1 MTASRGG
8 VRRTGLLTVLALLAG
23 SATVLAEDRHV
34 GYYYPPPQSLES
46 YPARVETLPD
56 SDRSRRIGFVVQITQ
71 QMLKRPYPP
80 DYAIF
85 AKGEEAEKMLIV
97 ALRDD
102 VIDNIYRARALLA
115 MLTAIARAT
124 PLFQQYGAAEYLT
137 FFDLLAILGFDQ
149 LTISDGESFSHQV
162 TIVSSSHEVTVE

>member
-1 MTASRGG
+1 MDEGRGSGWATSILTIVVLLNATA
-8 VRRTGLLTVLALLAG
+8 TA
-23 SATVLAEDRHV
+23 LAEDRHV
-34 GYYYPPPQSLES
+34 GYYYPPPQSVET

-56 SDRSRRIGFVVQITQ
+56 SNRSRRIGFVVQITR
-71 QMLKRPYPP
+71 QMLERPYPP

-115 MLTAIARAT
+115 MLTGIARAT
-124 PLFQQYGAAEYLT
+124 PLFQQYGTAEYLT
-137 FFDLLAILGFDQ
+137 FFDLLQILGFDQ
-149 LTISDGESFSHQV
+149 MTISDGESFTHQV
-162 TIVSSSHEVTVE
+162 TIE